1 MHTSPIT
8 KIGNP
13 TAQPLKTASSLRT
26 TTQTAAQRI
35 DDWHKQRGFQRLAG
49 NYKQFNPHLQHIG
62 YHFVIDT
69 DGTVETGR
77 KEGENRCSR

>member
-1 MHTSPIT
+1 MANPTIT
-8 KIGNP
+8 KIVIHCSATQNGK
-13 TAQPLKTASSLRT
+13 QLRT

-62 YHFVIDT
+62 SYGIQIL
-69 DGTVETGR
+69 
-77 KEGENRCSR
+77 ENCNSVSIYEKKAR

>member
-1 MHTSPIT
+1 MPYPINT
-8 KIGNP
+8 IVIHRSATQNGKP
-13 TAQPLKTASSLRT
+13 LRT

-62 YHFVIDT
+62 
-69 DGTVETGR
+69 
-77 KEGENRCSR
+77 